1 MTRIARNWEDVRWR
15 VAEAARRAGRD
26 PDRVRVVVVT
36 KGRCAREVAAAL
48 EVGVTEV
55 GENRVQEAGPKRA
68 AVQAPARWHLV
79 GRLQRNKAGPAVEL
93 FDVVQSVD
101 TLRLAEA
108 LSRRARGAGR
118 AVEVLL
124 QVNTSGAGHQG
135 GVDPGDLPAL
145 AEGAAAL
152 EGIRVRGLMTIAAQ
166 SEDGRRVR
174 ACFRRLRDLGRSLA
188 ETTPA
193 EMTILS
199 MGMSGDYEMA
209 IEEGS
214 TMIRVGTAVFGPR
227 PAAPAVPG
235 PGGQSK

>member
-1 MTRIARNWEDVRWR
+1 MNPIARNWEDVGRR
-15 VAEAARRAGRD
+15 VAAAAERAGRAHD
-26 PDRVRVVVVT
+26 QVQVVVVT
-36 KGRCAREVAAAL
+36 KGRSAREVAAAL
-48 EVGVTEV
+48 EAGVTDV
-55 GENRVQEAGPKRA
+55 GESRVQEAGPKREA
-68 AVQAPARWHLV
+68 LQAPARWHLV

-118 AVEVLL
+118 IVDVLL
-124 QVNTSGAGHQG
+124 QVNTAGAEQQG
-135 GVDPGDLPAL
+135 GADPEDLPAL

-152 EGIRVRGLMTIAAQ
+152 EGIRVRGLMTIAAH
-166 SEDGRRVR
+166 SEDEGRVR
-174 ACFRRLRDLGRSLA
+174 ACFRRLRDLGDRLVERTS
-188 ETTPA
+188 A
-193 EMTILS
+193 EMTTLS

-227 PAAPAVPG
+227 PAPPAVPVREG
-235 PGGQSK
+235 